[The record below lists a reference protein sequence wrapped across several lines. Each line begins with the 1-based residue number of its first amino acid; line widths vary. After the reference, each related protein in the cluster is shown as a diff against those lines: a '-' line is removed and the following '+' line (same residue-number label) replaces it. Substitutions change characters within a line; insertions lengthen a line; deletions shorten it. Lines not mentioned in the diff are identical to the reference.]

1 MGVRNALTLIGAV
14 IGGIYGGPQ
23 GAQLGAAIGGFV
35 GGVVD
40 PEVIKTPSI
49 GDVAAQKVGEGMPI
63 PQYDGTAGGAGIL
76 VYASEP
82 DIVVVQ
88 EQQGKGGP
96 VVESE
101 RIYITFAIMVGMAL
115 RDGPGLR
122 TGIPYLLRIWED
134 EKLVYD
140 ITPGSAI
147 LAESAEYAT
156 TFTWYPG
163 TLDQGVDP
171 DIEAIEG
178 ANNVPNYSGRALFV
192 KNRYDATDRRGAPP
206 VYRFEVATDSDSS
219 LLTGRWW
226 MTASGT
232 EGLGK
237 VWINSTIEDWSTAT
251 ELDRDPYINPTDSG
265 AGGGGYYRLSDTT
278 AIMVNSDGE
287 VERVD
292 GLNLQNP
299 VVPVISS
306 PLANGP
312 AYRVRTFAGFIFV
325 FDRSAAATF
334 YASSDGGATF
344 EELDAPAFE
353 CADIGRINSRW
364 IMFCQ
369 QASNRGWFYSDEPGL
384 PTNWSPGAGPN
395 AGNATDVIISMVGKA
410 VKYTNAAS
418 IAVTFDGQNWT
429 TVPGILPATGGGI
442 SLINFG
448 CEGYDGGDTVIVGD
462 VNGQYLF
469 RTTDKCDTWEA
480 IAFRGTRRIDWYD
493 GRWVFNTTGNSVDLP
508 GPYYSADNG
517 DTIARAANMP
527 TTPALANN
535 VYAAPIVTQNTVPP
549 GYTNLARVVKAAGR
563 RCLIDDGRWNLPG
576 LEDVPIRGVVVASQ
590 AYTAQDLINGLR
602 YVKPSDASCHD
613 GQIHIFLRGG
623 AVDFELDEDFMVD
636 EQSDAEQDETL
647 RNGDDRQT
655 AGLRLP
661 AKINLM
667 FPNANLGYQLTKAT
681 SPNYGEPT
689 VREVTMEVPVV
700 LDEETEAPAL
710 ADILDK
716 IIRTEADGELV
727 RVFPDY
733 LAAKAVAGT
742 LIRLVDGELSRRTR
756 VTNYRAW
763 DGTRRLG
770 LVMDRQRDFT
780 SQHTA
785 PAGEGWPTPPPSL
798 VGETTLVVMNL
809 PALSDLQEGLGV
821 TVAIRGDVGS
831 AWYGARL
838 QYRVLGTTTWLDLG
852 TYTQRTPMGLLLD
865 PLPAG
870 SSLYPDG
877 VNPLSVRMDH
887 DDDFETLSYEEW
899 LSEMGAVAIVREDGT
914 AEILQPRYAVNDT
927 GQDWTLTEHQRGRL
941 NTGATAH
948 DAGDRLVVL
957 DRSIFL
963 TLPSSAMGKTLQFR
977 AIALGSTGE
986 GATIRQITWN
996 PVLVQQEFP
1005 VSYLEGT
1012 RSGGTIDCTWIE
1024 RRRFGTEINPIRS
1037 PTWEAFAI
1045 TLTDGSTTETFD
1057 TLTPSFSRSDA
1068 AFSGP
1073 VTVTVQQRNRLTG
1086 LGPSTSLEIA

>member
-82 DIVVVQ
+82 DIVVVE

-140 ITPGSAI
+140 ITPGSTI
-147 LAESAEYAT
+147 LAESAAYAD

-206 VYRFEVATDSDSS
+206 VFRFEVATDSDAS
-219 LLTGRWW
+219 LITGRWW
-226 MTASGT
+226 LTASGVA
-232 EGLGK
+232 GNGK
-237 VWINSTIEDWSTAT
+237 VWVSNSIEDWADAV
-251 ELDRDPYINPTDSG
+251 EIERDPFIDPTG
-265 AGGGGYYRLSDTT
+265 HGVGGGGYYRLDDST
-278 AIMVNSDGE
+278 AVMVNNEGE
-287 VERVD
+287 VEFVN
-292 GLNLQNP
+292 GLELTNP
-299 VVPVISS
+299 IAPNISA
-306 PLANGP
+306 PLPAG
-312 AYRVRTFAGFIFV
+312 AYRVRVLWGIVFV
-325 FDRSAAATF
+325 FL
-334 YASSDGGATF
+334 YNGGASYYTY
-344 EELDAPAFE
+344 DTNATAPSWQTRTVPNAGI
-353 CADIGRINSRW
+353 ASDIGRINSRW
-364 IMFCQ
+364 VMKVIQ
-369 QASNRGWFYSDEPGL
+369 NPRTYWYSDDPED
-384 PTNWSPGAGPN
+384 PTNWTQGTGPN
-395 AGNATDVIISMVGKA
+395 EGSVTESMISMIGR
-410 VKYTNAAS
+410 AAIQGS
-418 IAVTFDGQNWT
+418 LGRMIRTFDGINWESIGAV
-429 TVPGILPATGGGI
+429 VP
-442 SLINFG
+442 NYVNMG
-448 CEGYDGGDTVIVGD
+448 CHGYDGGDTVIAGD
-462 VNGQYLF
+462 TNSGFLW
-469 RTTDKCDTWEA
+469 RSTDKCDTWES
-480 IAFRGTRRIDWYD
+480 IAFRNTQRIDWYD
-493 GRWVFNTTGNSVDLP
+493 GRWVFNTTGAQATLP
-508 GPYYSADNG
+508 GPYYSTDNG
-517 DTIARAANMP
+517 DTITRAANLP
-527 TTPALANN
+527 TTPSTTND
-535 VYAAPIVTQNTVPP
+535 VFAAPIVTQSTVPP
-549 GYTNLARVVKAAGR
+549 GYTTLARVIKAAGR
-563 RCLIDDGRWNLPG
+563 RCLVADTRWNLPG
-576 LEDVPIRGVVVASQ
+576 LDAVDVRGIVVASQ
-590 AYTAQDLINGLR
+590 AYTAQDLINSLR
-602 YVKPSDASCHD
+602 YVYPSDASCHD
-613 GQIHIFLRGG
+613 GQIHVFLRGG

-636 EQSDAEQDETL
+636 DQSDAEQDETL

-661 AKINLM
+661 AKLNLM

-681 SPNYGEPT
+681 SPNFGEPT

-710 ADILDK
+710 ADVLDK
-716 IIRTEADGELV
+716 IMRTEADGEMV

-742 LIRLVDGELSRRTR
+742 VIRLVDGELSRRTR

-770 LVMDRQRDFT
+770 LVMDRQRDFS
-780 SQHTA
+780 SQYTA
-785 PAGEGWPTPPPSL
+785 PAGAGWPTPPPSL

-809 PALSDLQEGLGV
+809 PALTDQQEGLGLF
-821 TVAIRGDVGS
+821 VAIRGDVGS

-838 QYRVLGTTTWLDLG
+838 QYRVLGGTTWLDLG
-852 TYTQRTPMGLLLD
+852 TYTQRTVIGTLLED
-865 PLPAG
+865 FAAG
-870 SSLYPDG
+870 SSLYPDST
-877 VNPLSVRMDH
+877 NPLVVRMDH

-899 LSEMGAVAIVREDGT
+899 LSERGAVAIVRADGT

-941 NTGATAH
+941 NTSAAPHSAGA
-948 DAGDRLVVL
+948 RLVVL
-957 DRSIFL
+957 ARSIFV

-986 GATIRQITWN
+986 GATIKQIDWS
-996 PVLVQQEFP
+996 PVIVQQEFP
-1005 VSYLEGT
+1005 VAYLEGT
-1012 RSGGTIDCTWIE
+1012 RAGGTIDCSWIE
-1024 RRRFGTEINPIRS
+1024 RRRFGTEVNPIRS
-1037 PTWEAFAI
+1037 PTWEAFAV
-1045 TLTDGSTTETFD
+1045 TLTDGTTTETFD
-1057 TLTPSFSRSDA
+1057 TTTPSFSRSDA

-1086 LGPSTSLEIA
+1086 LGPGTSMEIA

>member
-122 TGIPYLLRIWED
+122 TGIPYLLRVWED

-147 LAESAEYAT
+147 LAESAAYAD

-192 KNRYDATDRRGAPP
+192 KHRYDATDRRGAPP
-206 VYRFEVATDSDSS
+206 VYRFEVATDSDGS
-219 LLTGRWW
+219 LVTGRWW
-226 MTASGT
+226 LTATGS
-232 EGLGK
+232 EGEGK
-237 VWINSTIEDWSTAT
+237 VWVSSSIEDWTAAI
-251 ELDRDPYINPTDSG
+251 ELERDPFIFPTDHG
-265 AGGGGYYRLSDTT
+265 VGGGGYYRIDDS
-278 AIMVNSDGE
+278 AAVMVNSDGE
-287 VERVD
+287 VEFVQ
-292 GLNLQNP
+292 GLDLTNP
-299 VVPVISS
+299 VVPSTS
-306 PLANGP
+306 MPLP
-312 AYRVRTFAGFIFV
+312 AGLYRVRILFGIVFV
-325 FDRSAAATF
+325 FTYSGASTYYTYDTNAETPSWQTRSAP
-334 YASSDGGATF
+334 S
-344 EELDAPAFE
+344 LR

-369 QASNRGWFYSDEPGL
+369 QSSSRAWYYSDDPED
-384 PTNWSPGAGPN
+384 PTNWSLGSGPN
-395 AGNATDVIISMVGKA
+395 EGSASDAMISMVGKA
-410 VKYTNAAS
+410 AKFTALGRMAF
-418 IAVTFDGQNWT
+418 TFDGINWELSGAI
-429 TVPGILPATGGGI
+429 VPDYL
-442 SLINFG
+442 NMG
-448 CEGYDGGDTVIVGD
+448 CYGYDGGDTVIAGD
-462 VNGQYLF
+462 TNGTF
-469 RTTDKCDTWEA
+469 IWRSTDKCASWES
-480 IAFRGTRRIDWYD
+480 IPFRGVRRIDWYD
-493 GRWVFNTTGNSVDLP
+493 GRWVLNTVGVEASLP
-508 GPYYSADNG
+508 GPYYSTDNG
-517 DTIARAANMP
+517 DTLTLAANLP
-527 TTPALANN
+527 TTPGFANN
-535 VYAAPIVTQNTVPP
+535 VYAVPIITQNTVPP
-549 GYTNLARVVKAAGR
+549 GYTNLARVIKAAGR
-563 RCLIDDGRWNLPG
+563 RCLVEDGRWNLPG
-576 LEDVPIRGVVVASQ
+576 LDAVVVRGIVVASQ
-590 AYTAQDLINGLR
+590 AYTAQDLINSLR
-602 YVKPSDASCHD
+602 YVYPSDASCHD

-623 AVDFELDEDFMVD
+623 AVDFDLDEDFMVD
-636 EQSDAEQDETL
+636 EQSDAEQEETL

-700 LDEETEAPAL
+700 LDEQTEAPAL
-710 ADILDK
+710 ADVLDK
-716 IIRTEADGELV
+716 IMRTEADGEMV

-742 LIRLVDGELSRRTR
+742 IIRLTDGELSRRTR

-770 LVMDRQRDFT
+770 LIMDRQRDFT
-780 SQHTA
+780 SQFTA
-785 PAGEGWPTPPPSL
+785 PAGDGWPTPPPSL

-809 PALSDLQEGLGV
+809 PALSDQQEGLGLF
-821 TVAIRGDVGS
+821 VAIRGDVGS
-831 AWYGARL
+831 AWYGARV
-838 QYRVLGTTTWLDLG
+838 QYRVLGTTAWLDLG

-870 SSLYPDG
+870 SALYPDG
-877 VNPLSVRMDH
+877 VNPLVVRMDH

-899 LSEMGAVAIVREDGT
+899 LSELGAVAIVRADGT
-914 AEILQPRYAVNDT
+914 AEILQPRYAENDT
-927 GQDWTLTEHQRGRL
+927 GQNWTLNEHQRGRL

-948 DAGDRLVVL
+948 SAGARLVVL
-957 DRSIFL
+957 DRAIFV
-963 TLPSSAMGKTLQFR
+963 TLPSSAMGKTLQLR

-986 GATIRQITWN
+986 GATIQQITWN

-1024 RRRFGTEINPIRS
+1024 RRRFGTEVNPIRS
-1037 PTWEAFAI
+1037 PTWESFAV
-1045 TLTDGSTTETFD
+1045 TLTDGSVTETFD